1 MQNSNNSH
9 TKRSFGWYLDKI
21 LNLFLMLCGVVLI
34 WIFLQVLCIAT
45 FKIPSDSM
53 EPTLL
58 VGDKILVNIGV
69 MGGLLFNVWD
79 ALEGNDIHIYRL
91 PGFGNLKRN
100 DVIVFNFPYHKQRW
114 DSIAFDV
121 MKYYVKR
128 CVVLP
133 GDTFEIKNAR
143 YKVRGK
149 DTYLGNVKAQETLI
163 DLERESGRAGNCNEG
178 VSEGALLYLKDHTR
192 GKDERIFE
200 YKDGKQRFW

>member
-1 MQNSNNSH
+1 M
-9 TKRSFGWYLDKI
+9 
-21 LNLFLMLCGVVLI
+21 FL
-34 WIFLQVLCIAT
+34 IFLI
-45 FKIPSDSM
+45 I
-53 EPTLL
+53 
-58 VGDKILVNIGV
+58 
-69 MGGLLFNVWD
+69 
-79 ALEGNDIHIYRL
+79 
-91 PGFGNLKRN
+91 
-100 DVIVFNFPYHKQRW
+100 KQRW

-163 DLERESGRAGNCNEG
+163 DLVKRGKAEEQGICNEG